1 MHAGAAAPEPISGTR
16 PGAIPVPSR
25 HPSPAVETMSL
36 RISATLAQPG
46 PAARPGWSR
55 LALPADL
62 GECVADRLD
71 LGEGLALVHSQ
82 YTPVRDLIEENAA
95 AHGGRTLV
103 ITLALGGVSAYRG
116 ADGAELDFRGGG
128 QTTVT
133 AFRRHL
139 GERRYLGGS
148 TVSQLRLLVG
158 EAALCR
164 YAGQAQAEALFGA
177 GGLRRL
183 AQGRTSADLATVA
196 GELARSSDPLDTHI
210 KALTLLSRQLRALA
224 PAPAAGRFSQA
235 DIARLERAHA
245 LMREQM
251 DRELTVQYLCL
262 ATGLN
267 EFKLKQGF
275 RALYGNSPM
284 RLLTEMR
291 MRRAWELLE
300 TGCQVAQAAYRVGY
314 RHPAN
319 FSAAFTRFHGRAPKS
334 VFGKRR

>member
-1 MHAGAAAPEPISGTR
+1 
-16 PGAIPVPSR
+16 
-25 HPSPAVETMSL
+25 MSL

-46 PAARPGWSR
+46 PGPRPGWLR

-62 GECVADRLD
+62 GDCHADRLD
-71 LGEGLALVHSQ
+71 LGDGLALVHSQ
-82 YTPVRDLIEENAA
+82 YKPRRDLIEENAA
-95 AHGGRTLV
+95 GQGGRTLV
-103 ITLALGGVSAYRG
+103 ITLALRGVSAYRG
-116 ADGAELDFRGGG
+116 ADGAGLDFRGG

-139 GERRYLGGS
+139 GERHYLGGD

-158 EAALCR
+158 EAALRR
-164 YAGQAQAEALFGA
+164 YAGAAQADALFGA

-183 AQGRTSADLATVA
+183 TQGRTSADLAAVA
-196 GELARSSDPLDTHI
+196 AELARGTDPLDTHI

-224 PAPAAGRFSQA
+224 PAPVPGRLGEA

-275 RALYGNSPM
+275 RALYGSSPM

-300 TGCQVAQAAYRVGY
+300 GGCQVAQAAYQVGY

>member
-1 MHAGAAAPEPISGTR
+1 
-16 PGAIPVPSR
+16 
-25 HPSPAVETMSL
+25 MSL

-95 AHGGRTLV
+95 EHGGRTLV
-103 ITLALGGVSAYRG
+103 ITLALRGASAYRG
-116 ADGAELDFRGGG
+116 ADGAELDFRGG

-224 PAPAAGRFSQA
+224 PAPAAGWFSQA

-267 EFKLKQGF
+267 EFKLKRGF

>member
-1 MHAGAAAPEPISGTR
+1 MPSFTPAPPAPPTVAA
-16 PGAIPVPSR
+16 
-25 HPSPAVETMSL
+25 MSL
-36 RISATLAQPG
+36 RISATLARPHPG
-46 PAARPGWSR
+46 SRPGWTR

-62 GECVADRLD
+62 GDCHADRLD
-71 LGEGLALVHSQ
+71 LGDGLALVHSQ
-82 YTPVRDLIEENAA
+82 YTPTRDLIEENAA
-95 AHGGRTLV
+95 AQDGRALV
-103 ITLALGGVSAYRG
+103 ITLALGGVSSYRG
-116 ADGAELDFRGGG
+116 ADGAQLDFLGGH
-128 QTTVT
+128 TTVT
-133 AFRRHL
+133 AFRRHP
-139 GERRYLGGS
+139 GERRYLGGG

-158 EAALCR
+158 EPALRR
-164 YAGQAQAEALFGA
+164 YAGQAQIEALFGA

-183 AQGRTSADLATVA
+183 AQGRTRADLAAVA
-196 GELARSSDPLDTHI
+196 AELARTTDPLDTHI

-224 PAPAAGRFSQA
+224 PPPAPGRLSQA

-245 LMREQM
+245 LMQAQM

-275 RALYGNSPM
+275 RALYGDSPM
-284 RLLTEMR
+284 RLLTAMR

-300 TGCQVAQAAYRVGY
+300 GGCQVAQAAYQVGY

>member
-25 HPSPAVETMSL
+25 HPSPPVETMSL

-103 ITLALGGVSAYRG
+103 ITLALRGASAYRG
-116 ADGAELDFRGGG
+116 ADGAELDFRGG

>member
-1 MHAGAAAPEPISGTR
+1 MPSFTSAP
-16 PGAIPVPSR
+16 
-25 HPSPAVETMSL
+25 PAPPTVDIMSL
-36 RISATLAQPG
+36 RISATLARPRPG
-46 PAARPGWSR
+46 SRPGWTR

-62 GECVADRLD
+62 GDCHADRLE
-71 LGEGLALVHSQ
+71 LGDGLALVHSQ
-82 YTPVRDLIEENAA
+82 YTPARDLIEENAA
-95 AHGGRTLV
+95 GQGGRTLV

-116 ADGAELDFRGGG
+116 ADGAQLDFRGG

-133 AFRRHL
+133 AFRHL

-158 EAALCR
+158 EPALRR

-183 AQGRTSADLATVA
+183 AQGRTSADLAAVA
-196 GELARSSDPLDTHI
+196 AELARTSDPLDTHI

-224 PAPAAGRFSQA
+224 PPPAPGRLSQA

-245 LMREQM
+245 LMQAQM

-275 RALYGNSPM
+275 RALYGDSPM
-284 RLLTEMR
+284 RLLAAMR

-300 TGCQVAQAAYRVGY
+300 GGCQVAQAAYQVGY

>member
-25 HPSPAVETMSL
+25 HPPPPVETMSL

-46 PAARPGWSR
+46 PAVRPGWSR
-55 LALPADL
+55 LALPADV

-82 YTPVRDLIEENAA
+82 YTPVHDLIEENAA

-116 ADGAELDFRGGG
+116 ADGAELDFRGG

-139 GERRYLGGS
+139 GERRYLGGC

-158 EAALCR
+158 EAALRR
-164 YAGQAQAEALFGA
+164 YAGHAQAEALFGA

-183 AQGRTSADLATVA
+183 AQGRTSADLAAVA
-196 GELARSSDPLDTHI
+196 AELARASDPLDIHI